1 MRGTK
6 LGGGAGDLVKTE
18 VDHRIRLPD
27 HFGQVVADIDP
38 GDDFDVWIGLAAAEQ
53 RLAHPAVGSV
63 DDYLGHGCYLLST
76 PQALSVR
83 ANWTRLALDILQSGR
98 RYCSSHLPNME
109 RAALA
114 GTGLVSMNRSLNI
127 G

>member
-1 MRGTK
+1 MAGRADDECLFVRGTK
-6 LGGGAGDLVKTE
+6 LGRRAGGLVKAE

-27 HFGQVVADIDP
+27 HPRQVVADIDP
-38 GDDFDVWIGLAAAEQ
+38 GDDLDVGIGLAAAEQ

-83 ANWTRLALDILQSGR
+83 AS
-98 RYCSSHLPNME
+98 
-109 RAALA
+109 
-114 GTGLVSMNRSLNI
+114 
-127 G
+127 